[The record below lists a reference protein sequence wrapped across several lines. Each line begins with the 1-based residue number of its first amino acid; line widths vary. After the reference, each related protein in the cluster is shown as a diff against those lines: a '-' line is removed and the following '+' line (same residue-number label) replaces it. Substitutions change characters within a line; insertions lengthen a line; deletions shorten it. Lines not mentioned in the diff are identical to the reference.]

1 MKMSEKFV
9 KIENKVNELKKR
21 IKEEGNTDTIED
33 ELDEIEIQIKNLKM
47 AGISKV
53 IINKL
58 KNKVD
63 EIK

>member
-1 MKMSEKFV
+1 MSEKFV